1 MRFWVGENRLPDSYL
16 RKGEART
23 SRAIELARPAG
34 LTGKP
39 LVRVQIDEV
48 EFR

>member
-1 MRFWVGENRLPDSYL
+1 MR
-16 RKGEART
+16 
-23 SRAIELARPAG
+23 RAIELARPAN